1 MPGGFVGWMK
11 RPSRGTRGVFAP
23 YILGGRAVCVAL
35 ERLDFEARR
44 DRSIQMKLGI
54 LRADV
59 MVGLER

>member
-1 MPGGFVGWMK
+1 MK